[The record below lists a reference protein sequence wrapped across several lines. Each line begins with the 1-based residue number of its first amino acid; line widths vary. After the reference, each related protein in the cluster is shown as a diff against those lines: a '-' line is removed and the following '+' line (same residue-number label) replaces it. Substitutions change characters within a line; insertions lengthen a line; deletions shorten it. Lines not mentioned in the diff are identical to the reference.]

1 MERTLSSLSSHL
13 RSFDGLNDDDSP
25 TPSSSTAAP
34 PSLGSIAS
42 LPPDTPP
49 PPPPIDNLA
58 FNFPMADHA
67 AKIKVAEPDTFD
79 GSPARFHDWKRQ
91 LLIYVRACR
100 IVEDDDRILL
110 ALSYMKS
117 STANAW
123 ATRYFDEYATQPCLG
138 RWQDFLEE
146 LRSSFEDKNL
156 QRKAQEKLESFR
168 QGTRRID
175 EYFAV
180 FDSLLN
186 DAEIV
191 SDEEKIRLIERNVKT
206 ELVDAVYSGRV
217 VPTAYITY
225 RTRLLMVGR
234 LWEQRA
240 EQKALDRRGLLPPVV
255 WQRRGEEPACRQ
267 EPARHPHPAS
277 TDRAT
282 GSGTTF
288 RGRGRPM
295 DLDAV
300 RCDAHCYQCGIV
312 SHFKRECLELKKPGV
327 QPRKLS
333 VRALFLDL
341 SAEEKDELRTILD
354 SEDSEVAPQD
364 GPLADAF
371 ISDFL

>member
-1 MERTLSSLSSHL
+1 MLSSLSSHL
-13 RSFDGLNDDDSP
+13 RSFDGLDDDDSP

-49 PPPPIDNLA
+49 PPPPIDNFV

-67 AKIKVAEPDTFD
+67 AKIKVTEPDAFD
-79 GSPARFHDWKRQ
+79 GSPARFCDWKRQ
-91 LLIYVRACR
+91 LLIYVRAHR
-100 IVEDDDRILL
+100 IVDDDDRILL
-110 ALSYMKS
+110 TLSYMKS
-117 STANAW
+117 GTANAW
-123 ATRYFDEYATQPCLG
+123 ATRYFDEHATQPCLG

-156 QRKAQEKLESFR
+156 QRKAREKLESFR
-168 QGTRRID
+168 QGNWRID

-186 DAEIV
+186 NAEIV
-191 SDEEKIRLIERNVKT
+191 SDEEKVRLIERNMKT
-206 ELVDAVYSGRV
+206 ELVDAVYSGGV

-225 RTRLLMVGR
+225 RIRLLMVGR

-255 WQRRGEEPACRQ
+255 WQCCAEEPARRQ
-267 EPARHPHPAS
+267 DPARHPQPTS

-288 RGRGRPM
+288 GGHGRPM

-300 RCDAHCYQCGIV
+300 RRDARCYQCGV
-312 SHFKRECLELKKPGV
+312 VGHFKRECPELKKPGV
-327 QPRKLS
+327 QPKKFS
-333 VRALFLDL
+333 VRALLWDL
-341 SAEEKDELRTILD
+341 SAEENEELRTILD
-354 SEDSEVAPQD
+354 SEDSEVTPQD

-371 ISDFL
+371 SLDFL

>member
-13 RSFDGLNDDDSP
+13 RSFDGLDDDNSP

-58 FNFPMADHA
+58 FVFPMANNI
-67 AKIKVAEPDTFD
+67 KIKVAEPDSFD
-79 GSPARFHDWKRQ
+79 GSPARFRDWKQQ
-91 LLIYVRACR
+91 LLIYVCARH
-100 IVEDDDRILL
+100 IIDDDNRILL

-117 STANAW
+117 GTANAW
-123 ATRYFDEYATQPCLG
+123 ETRYFDEHATQPRLG

-156 QRKAQEKLESFR
+156 QRKAREKLESFR

-186 DAEIV
+186 DAEIA
-191 SDEEKIRLIERNVKT
+191 SDEEKVRLIERNVKT
-206 ELVDAVYSGRV
+206 ELIDAVYSGGV

-225 RTRLLMVGR
+225 RARLLMVGR

-240 EQKALDRRGLLPPVV
+240 EQKALDKRGLLPPVV
-255 WQRRGEEPACRQ
+255 WQRRGEEPARHQ
-267 EPARHPHPAS
+267 EPTHHPKPLT
-277 TDRAT
+277 TDCAT

-288 RGRGRPM
+288 RGRSRPM
-295 DLDAV
+295 DLDAM
-300 RCDAHCYQCGIV
+300 RCDARCYQCGV
-312 SHFKRECLELKKPGV
+312 VGHFKRECPELKKPGT
-327 QPRKLS
+327 QPKKFS
-333 VRALFLDL
+333 IRAMLLDL
-341 SAEEKDELRTILD
+341 LTEELVELKTILA
-354 SEDSEVAPQD
+354 SEASEVVPQD
-364 GPLADAF
+364 GPLEDTY